1 MPQKMTERYSRIMG
15 HTASGTWRNTSIQ
28 SRHRKAAAL
37 RTAVRAAMRTK
48 AAWAPSRSPSR
59 SRWPKRMENTAP
71 LPMHRPSRMEVRKV
85 MRVKEEPTAARA
97 FLPRYR
103 PTIRVSAIL

>member
-1 MPQKMTERYSRIMG
+1 
-15 HTASGTWRNTSIQ
+15 
-28 SRHRKAAAL
+28 
-37 RTAVRAAMRTK
+37 
-48 AAWAPSRSPSR
+48 
-59 SRWPKRMENTAP
+59 MENTAP